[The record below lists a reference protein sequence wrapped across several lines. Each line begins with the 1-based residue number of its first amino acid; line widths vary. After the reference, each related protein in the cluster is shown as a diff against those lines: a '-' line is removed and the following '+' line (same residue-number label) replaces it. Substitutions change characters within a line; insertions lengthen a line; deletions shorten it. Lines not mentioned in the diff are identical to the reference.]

1 MSNPNVSII
10 IVNYKTLPFVIDCI
24 TSIFE
29 HTYGVTFEI
38 IVVDN
43 NSNDNCKN
51 VLESKFGKIVKV
63 IISDLNIGFG
73 QANNL
78 GFKYCSGNAILY
90 LNPDTILMNN
100 AIKILYEF
108 LVLDSKIGAVGA
120 NLYDEYLNGTNSY
133 IKYLP
138 GLKYEIR
145 KIIYILS
152 MRKIFSINEDFNETD
167 FPMQVGGIT
176 GADMMVKT
184 NIILKTGGFDR
195 DYFMYLEETDLC
207 KRITDLKYCIYSV
220 PAAKIQ
226 HLEGKSFD
234 PKNKNSIN
242 VKKLIL
248 NEEGRRLF
256 AKKHMNYTNRL
267 LYNFLYLARIILI
280 NILKGNKQRRYVLY
294 LFFYTR
300 KKLNKKKSIWI
311 KQ

>member
-1 MSNPNVSII
+1 MSKPNVSII

-24 TSIFE
+24 TSILE
-29 HTYGVTFEI
+29 HTYGIMFEI

-43 NSNDNCKN
+43 KSNDDCKN
-51 VLESKFGKIVKV
+51 VLESKFGGIVKV
-63 IISDLNIGFG
+63 IISDLNLGFG

-78 GFKYCSGNAILY
+78 GFKYCLGNAILY

-108 LVLDSKIGAVGA
+108 LISDSKIGAVGA

-138 GLKYEIR
+138 GLRYEIR
-145 KIIYILS
+145 KILYILS
-152 MRKIFSINEDFNETD
+152 MRKIFSRNEDFNETD
-167 FPMQVGGIT
+167 LPMQVEGIT
-176 GADMMVKT
+176 GADMMVKA
-184 NIILKTGGFDR
+184 NVVLKTGGFDR

-207 KRITDLKYCIYSV
+207 KRITDLKYSLYSV

-226 HLEGKSFD
+226 HLEGKSFGS
-234 PKNKNSIN
+234 KNNNSVN

-256 AKKHMNYTNRL
+256 AKKHMSYINRL
-267 LYNFLYLARIILI
+267 LYNFVYLVRMILI
-280 NILKGNKQRRYVLY
+280 NILKGNKQRRYVLC

-300 KKLNKKKSIWI
+300 KKLSKKKFIWI
-311 KQ
+311 K